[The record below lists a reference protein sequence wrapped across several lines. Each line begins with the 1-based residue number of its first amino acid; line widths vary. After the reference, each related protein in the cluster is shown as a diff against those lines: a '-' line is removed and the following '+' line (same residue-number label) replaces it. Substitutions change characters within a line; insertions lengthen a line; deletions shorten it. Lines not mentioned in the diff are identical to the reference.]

1 MLRFRTK
8 LFVMVLA
15 IILVAV
21 LLLPAQKLETQ
32 SAAVDPS
39 QPHIVQAV
47 AGLFPVSGIQDSLQ
61 RANGY
66 TWAG

>member
-1 MLRFRTK
+1 MLKFRTK
-8 LFVMVLA
+8 IFVTILA
-15 IILVAV
+15 IILVVV

-32 SAAVDPS
+32 AAAVDPS

-61 RANGY
+61 RTNGY

>member
-1 MLRFRTK
+1 MLNFRTK
-8 LFVMVLA
+8 IFVTILA
-15 IILVAV
+15 IILVVV

-32 SAAVDPS
+32 AAAVDPS

-61 RANGY
+61 RTNGY